1 MKLTWSAN
9 DAEVRAKVAQ
19 ADREM
24 AVILRD
30 SVTNACNEGAQEA
43 RDTHQYKD
51 RSGDLTASIGSKLLA
66 SGHDVALGEMTA
78 KAPYASH
85 VEGGTEPHVI
95 LPKNGQFLKFVVNG
109 RTVFARKVNHPGTK
123 PHPFMGQAY
132 LKAERVLRRDLEVGV
147 QRVKKIIEG

>member
-1 MKLTWSAN
+1 MKLTWTINES
-9 DAEVRAKVAQ
+9 EFRARLAQ
-19 ADREM
+19 ADRQM
-24 AVILRD
+24 AVELRD
-30 SVTNACNEGAQEA
+30 SVKDACDEGAQEA

-51 RSGDLTASIGSKLLA
+51 RSGTLTASIDSKLLV
-66 SGHDVALGEMTA
+66 SGPDVAMGEMTA

-95 LPKNGQFLKFVVNG
+95 LPKNGTFLRFVVGG

-132 LKAERVLRRDLEVGV
+132 LKAERVLYARLESGV

>member
-1 MKLTWSAN
+1 MNLTWQIN
-9 DAEVRAKVAQ
+9 DSEFRAKIAQ

-24 AVILRD
+24 TVILRD
-30 SVTNACNEGAQEA
+30 SVKNACDEGAQEA

-51 RSGDLTASIGSKLLA
+51 RSGNLTASIDSKLLVSVPDA
-66 SGHDVALGEMTA
+66 AMGEMTA

-95 LPKNGQFLKFVVNG
+95 LPKNGQFLKFNIGG

-147 QRVKKIIEG
+147 ERVKKIIEG